1 MIRESSATRTPWH
14 KNKENEVGFRQK
26 ERNLSLKKII
36 AAVSAVDKIV

>member
-1 MIRESSATRTPWH
+1 VKVQPLGHLGTKIRNM
-14 KNKENEVGFRQK
+14 KFGFRQK